1 MTDTNPYV
9 RDERGQPGAQLH
21 PVSTKPQQSRAD
33 ETYRGLVNPSRPA
46 GRYQRLDRNSDP
58 ARALPAMPD
67 QAPVNWPRDPHCK
80 EGF

>member
-1 MTDTNPYV
+1 M
-9 RDERGQPGAQLH
+9 
-21 PVSTKPQQSRAD
+21 
-33 ETYRGLVNPSRPA
+33 NPSRPA